1 MAPPKAGK
9 RASKA
14 ADLTP
19 SNTLINI
26 ITLGEEEAVSAPI
39 PSLNPT
45 LTIERTVES
54 PYPLEPLISND
65 TKANDNIDVEVKE
78 EKLVWSEEM
87 MEQLVDT
94 LYEVFEKGGAADNS
108 FKKAIFELA
117 AHNVGKVYKGVLKVT
132 HQQCKNKWG
141 DTKAKWAYWKFLG
154 EQSGFGWNEDTELY
168 EAYDYVW
175 TALNAAYPG
184 ILWHK
189 THVMPYRET
198 ISLILHDVQA
208 NGKGALTLEEPTAI
222 DLRLASLKPLSSL
235 SRASSV
241 PPKTLY
247 NRSRKRNIME
257 TGDDEDD
264 VTNGSNKKVDLG
276 VAISSLSKEIARSR
290 HAKETYESNQK
301 RAIKLLEKEYKE
313 RLEIGAFLKAI
324 VLFKDEG
331 NAVTFLTLDDTEYRD
346 LWLEMETNSHLK

>member
-1 MAPPKAGK
+1 
-9 RASKA
+9 
-14 ADLTP
+14 
-19 SNTLINI
+19 
-26 ITLGEEEAVSAPI
+26 
-39 PSLNPT
+39 
-45 LTIERTVES
+45 
-54 PYPLEPLISND
+54 
-65 TKANDNIDVEVKE
+65 
-78 EKLVWSEEM
+78 
-87 MEQLVDT
+87 
-94 LYEVFEKGGAADNS
+94 
-108 FKKAIFELA
+108 
-117 AHNVGKVYKGVLKVT
+117 
-132 HQQCKNKWG
+132 
-141 DTKAKWAYWKFLG
+141 
-154 EQSGFGWNEDTELY
+154 
-168 EAYDYVW
+168 
-175 TALNAAYPG
+175 
-184 ILWHK
+184 
-189 THVMPYRET
+189 MPYRET

-222 DLRLASLKPLSSL
+222 DPRLASLKPSSSS

-276 VAISSLSKEIARSR
+276 VAISSLSKEIARSQ